1 MKTFFDPASIAVIG
15 ATPRQ
20 NSLGDQLLVN
30 LSLGF
35 TGSVYPVNPNYS
47 EIRSLPCYA
56 TVEDIPGPVDLALVI
71 VPAPA
76 VPDALAAC
84 GRKGIRRVIIES
96 AGFAETGPAGRAL
109 QERCLAVAREAG
121 IRLWGPNCM
130 GLVDIPRKFFFTF
143 MHPNIHQD
151 GLIAGRISMV
161 VQSGM
166 LSAGFLADLMSERA
180 VGIAKACSIGN
191 KMDIDECDVLEY
203 LLEDE
208 ETDAVALY
216 LESIVRGRR
225 FLELAD
231 GAKKP
236 IVLLKGGKSRSG
248 AKAALSHTSSLAGD
262 ARLQNSLLS
271 LAGVTLARD
280 FHQMMEVTRAL
291 AMIGHTPEQCRTAI
305 LTFSGGAGILSCD
318 LVEEQGLHVADLSAS
333 TRKELAQIFPDWMP
347 AENPVDLFPAFAG
360 KGALAAY
367 VGAFNALVKDP
378 KVDVLFMHFFV
389 GLYPNYEKLK
399 IFKEAADREG
409 KVLIIWVIGRR
420 DALRAFKREA
430 QECGI
435 PAHGELFRAVECLAC
450 ASRYRPRKKTLSLTA
465 AGRVKLPPRAAAV
478 LSACPEPIWD
488 EFDSKRLLK
497 TCGIPTVKEKIV
509 ASAANAA
516 LTAAREVG
524 FPVVLKG
531 LVKGQVHK
539 TESGLVRLG
548 LSSPSEIRAA
558 YADLEKKLKGK
569 GRILLQKQMPAEY
582 ELIAGVLRNEQFG
595 PCVMFGLGGI
605 FAELQKDVVFAP
617 APLSLSTARELIGRI
632 SGSKLLHGFRG
643 GKPLDLNLMAGILVN
658 LGNLA
663 AARPDIGQ
671 IDVNPLVVYQGKPV
685 AVDATVIRRVANNE

>member
-15 ATPRQ
+15 ATPRE
-20 NSLGDQLLVN
+20 NSLGSQILVN
-30 LSLGF
+30 LSMGF
-35 TGSVYPVNPNYS
+35 TGGVYPVNPNYA
-47 EIRSLPCYA
+47 EIQSLPCFP
-56 TVEDIPGPVDLALVI
+56 TVEDIPGPVDLAIVI

-76 VPDALAAC
+76 APEALTAC

-96 AGFAETGPAGRAL
+96 AGFAETGAEGRAL
-109 QERCLAVAREAG
+109 QERCLAVALEAG

-143 MHPNIHQD
+143 MHPNIHKD

-203 LLEDE
+203 LLEDD
-208 ETDAVALY
+208 ETDAIALY

-231 GAKKP
+231 RAKKP
-236 IVLLKGGKSRSG
+236 IVLLKGGKSRAG

-262 ARLQNSLLS
+262 ARLQDSLLS

-280 FHQMMEVTRAL
+280 FHQLMEVTRAL
-291 AMIGHTPEQCRTAI
+291 AMIGHAPERCRTAI

-318 LVEEQGLHVADLSAS
+318 LVEQQGLRVADLSAS
-333 TRKELAQIFPDWMP
+333 TRKELARIFPDWMP
-347 AENPVDLFPAFAG
+347 PENPVDLFPAFAG

-378 KVDVLFMHFFV
+378 KVDVLFMHFFI
-389 GLYPNYEKLK
+389 GLYPNYDRLK

-409 KVLIIWVIGRR
+409 KVLILWVIGRR

-435 PAHGELFRAVECLAC
+435 PAHGELFRAVECLAA
-450 ASRYRPRKKTLSLTA
+450 ASRYRPRKKTPSLTA
-465 AGRVKLPPRAAAV
+465 ASRATLPPKATAILA
-478 LSACPEPIWD
+478 ACPGLVWD
-488 EFDSKRLLK
+488 EYDSKNLLK
-497 TCGIPTVKEKIV
+497 IFGIPTVKEKIV
-509 ASAANAA
+509 LSATGAVA
-516 LTAAREVG
+516 AAREIG

-531 LVKGQVHK
+531 LAEGQAHK
-539 TESGLVRLG
+539 TESGMVRLG
-548 LSSPSEIRAA
+548 LSSASEIRGAF
-558 YADLEKKLKGK
+558 ADLTRKLKGK

-582 ELIAGVLRNEQFG
+582 ELIAGVLRDSQFG

-617 APLSLSTARELIGRI
+617 APLSTSTARELIGRI
-632 SGSKLLHGFRG
+632 SGRKLLAGFRG
-643 GKPLDLNLMAGILVN
+643 RKPLDLKIMADILVN

-663 AARPDIGQ
+663 CACPDIGQ
-671 IDVNPLVVYQGKPV
+671 IDVNPLVVYRGKPV
-685 AVDATVIRRVANNE
+685 AVDATVVRGNGS

>member
-15 ATPRQ
+15 ATPRE
-20 NSLGDQLLVN
+20 NSLGSQLLVN

-35 TGSVYPVNPNYS
+35 TGSVYPVNPNYT
-47 EIRSLPCYA
+47 EIRSLPCFPTA
-56 TVEDIPGPVDLALVI
+56 ENIPGPVDLALVI
-71 VPAPA
+71 VPAPS
-76 VPDALAAC
+76 VPEAIAAC

-109 QERCLAVAREAG
+109 QERCLAVARKAG
-121 IRLWGPNCM
+121 IRLWGRNCM

-143 MHPNIHQD
+143 MHPNIHRD

-208 ETDAVALY
+208 ETDAIALY

-231 GAKKP
+231 RARKP

-248 AKAALSHTSSLAGD
+248 AKAALSHTSSLAGN
-262 ARLQNSLLS
+262 ARLQDSLLS

-291 AMIGHTPEQCRTAI
+291 AMIGHTPKRCRTAI

-318 LVEEQGLHVADLSAS
+318 LVEQHGLSVADLSAS
-333 TRKELAQIFPDWMP
+333 TIKELANIFPDWMP

-399 IFKEAADREG
+399 NFKAAADREG

-450 ASRYRPRKKTLSLTA
+450 ASRCKPRKRTLSLAA
-465 AGRVKLPPRAAAV
+465 AGRAKLPPKAAAV
-478 LSACPEPIWD
+478 LSSCPEPIWD
-488 EFDSKRLLK
+488 EYDSKRLLK
-497 TCGIPTVKEKIV
+497 ICGIPTVKEKIV
-509 ASAANAA
+509 SSAAGAVE
-516 LTAAREVG
+516 AAREIG

-531 LVKGQVHK
+531 LAEGQVHK

-548 LSSPSEIRAA
+548 LSSSSEIRAA
-558 YADLEKKLKGK
+558 YADLAKKLKGK
-569 GRILLQKQMPAEY
+569 ERILLQKQMPVEY
-582 ELIAGVLRNEQFG
+582 ELIAGVLRDEQFG

-617 APLSLSTARELIGRI
+617 APLSASTARELIGRI
-632 SGSKLLHGFRG
+632 SGKKLLQGFRG
-643 GKPLDLNLMAGILVN
+643 GKPLDMKIMADILVN

-663 AARPDIGQ
+663 AACPDIGQ
-671 IDVNPLVVYQGKPV
+671 IDVNPLVVYRGKPV
-685 AVDATVIRRVANNE
+685 AVDATVVRGNGS

>member
-15 ATPRQ
+15 ATPRE
-20 NSLGDQLLVN
+20 NSLGNQLLVN
-30 LSLGF
+30 LAMGF
-35 TGSVYPVNPNYS
+35 TGSVYPVNPNYT
-47 EIRSLPCYA
+47 EIRSLPCFPTA
-56 TVEDIPGPVDLALVI
+56 ENIPGPVDLALVI
-71 VPAPA
+71 VPAPS
-76 VPDALAAC
+76 VPEALAAC

-109 QERCLAVAREAG
+109 QERCLAVARKAG

-143 MHPNIHQD
+143 MHPNIHSD

-208 ETDAVALY
+208 ETDAIALY

-231 GAKKP
+231 RARKP

-248 AKAALSHTSSLAGD
+248 AKAALSHTSSLAGN
-262 ARLQNSLLS
+262 ARLQDSLLS

-291 AMIGHTPEQCRTAI
+291 AMIGHTPKRCRTAI

-318 LVEEQGLHVADLSAS
+318 LVEQHGLSVADLSAS
-333 TRKELAQIFPDWMP
+333 TIKELANIFPDWMP

-399 IFKEAADREG
+399 NFKEAADREG

-450 ASRYRPRKKTLSLTA
+450 ASRCKPRKRTLSLAA
-465 AGRVKLPPRAAAV
+465 AGRAKLPPKAAAV
-478 LSACPEPIWD
+478 LSSCPEPIWD
-488 EFDSKRLLK
+488 EYDSKRLLK
-497 TCGIPTVKEKIV
+497 ICGIPTVKEKIV
-509 ASAANAA
+509 SSAAGAVE
-516 LTAAREVG
+516 AAREIG

-531 LVKGQVHK
+531 LAEGQVHK

-548 LSSPSEIRAA
+548 LSSSSEIRAA
-558 YADLEKKLKGK
+558 YADLAKKLKGK
-569 GRILLQKQMPAEY
+569 ERILLQKQMPVEY
-582 ELIAGVLRNEQFG
+582 ELIAGVLRDEQFG

-617 APLSLSTARELIGRI
+617 APLSASTARELIGRI
-632 SGSKLLHGFRG
+632 SGKKLLQGFRG
-643 GKPLDLNLMAGILVN
+643 GKPLDMKIMADILVN

-663 AARPDIGQ
+663 AACPDIGQ
-671 IDVNPLVVYQGKPV
+671 IDVNPLVVYRGKPI
-685 AVDATVIRRVANNE
+685 AVDATVVRSEK

>member
-203 LLEDE
+203 LLEDD

-465 AGRVKLPPRAAAV
+465 AGRVKMPPKAAAV
-478 LSACPEPIWD
+478 LADCPEPIWD
-488 EFDSKRLLK
+488 EYDSKRLLK

-509 ASAANAA
+509 ASAANAVE
-516 LTAAREVG
+516 AAREVG

>member
-20 NSLGDQLLVN
+20 NSLGNQLLVN
-30 LSLGF
+30 LDMGF
-35 TGSVYPVNPNYS
+35 TGSVYPVNPNYA
-47 EIRSLPCYA
+47 EIQSLPCYP
-56 TVEDIPGPVDLALVI
+56 TVENIPGPVDLALVI
-71 VPAPA
+71 VPAPS
-76 VPDALAAC
+76 VPDAIAAC
-84 GRKGIRRVIIES
+84 GRKGIGRVIIES

-203 LLEDE
+203 LLEDD
-208 ETDAVALY
+208 ETDAIALY

-231 GAKKP
+231 GARKP

-262 ARLQNSLLS
+262 ARLQDSLLS

-291 AMIGHTPEQCRTAI
+291 AMIGHTPKRCRTAI

-318 LVEEQGLHVADLSAS
+318 LVEQQDLRVADLSAS
-333 TRKELAQIFPDWMP
+333 TRKELAKIFPDWMP

-389 GLYPNYEKLK
+389 GLYPNYDRLK

-450 ASRYRPRKKTLSLTA
+450 ASRYRPRKKTPSLMA
-465 AGRVKLPPRAAAV
+465 AGRAKLPPRAAAV
-478 LSACPEPIWD
+478 LSSCPEPIWD
-488 EFDSKRLLK
+488 EYDSKRLLK
-497 TCGIPTVKEKIV
+497 ICGIPVVQEKIV
-509 ASAANAA
+509 ASAAAA
-516 LTAAREVG
+516 LTAAHEIG

-531 LVKGQVHK
+531 LAEGQVHK

-558 YADLEKKLKGK
+558 HAELIKKLKGK
-569 GRILLQKQMPAEY
+569 GRILLQKQMPVEY
-582 ELIAGVLRNEQFG
+582 ELIAGVLRDEQFG

-617 APLSLSTARELIGRI
+617 APLSASTARELIGRI
-632 SGSKLLHGFRG
+632 SGRKLLEGFRG
-643 GKPLDLNLMAGILVN
+643 GKPLDLNSMANILVN

-663 AARPDIGQ
+663 AACPDIGQ
-671 IDVNPLVVYQGKPV
+671 IDVNPLVVHQGKPV
-685 AVDATVIRRVANNE
+685 AVDATVVMAHR